1 MVVCVADVEPPPF
14 IACEH
19 HAPWCLA
26 YDHLQDWQQGCSH
39 GRPAAVVSPWN
50 PCAAEGQMI
59 DQLKSKSTVAAAQE
73 PIIKLNNEKDMFVVS

>member
-1 MVVCVADVEPPPF
+1 MRYRKELSG
-14 IACEH
+14 IST
-19 HAPWCLA
+19 
-26 YDHLQDWQQGCSH
+26 WQQGCSH

-73 PIIKLNNEKDMFVVS
+73 PIIKLNNEKDMFVMS